1 MKLYIDPGTG
11 AMLFAM
17 LTGLIGLA
25 GYFLKG
31 LRVKLRFLISGGKKA
46 EESSQVIPFVIFSD
60 DKRYWPVFEPICRE
74 LDQKGFDVTYMTA
87 SPDDQALENGYEH
100 VHAEFIGEGN
110 KAFMRLNF
118 LKATVVLS
126 TTPGLDVYQ
135 WKRSKD
141 VKYYIHI
148 PHMPGELTT
157 YRMFGL
163 DYYDALLLSGQY
175 QIDDCR
181 ALEKL
186 RNLPEKECTIVGI
199 PYLDEKA
206 KRLEGTASEP
216 HERTVLVAPSWGNNS
231 LLNRFGNTLIDRL
244 IVTGYRI
251 VIRPHPQ
258 SFISEKELIDR
269 LMKDYPQLEWN
280 RDTDNFDVLNR
291 SDIMI
296 SDFSGVIFDYS
307 LVFDKPV
314 ICAYTDFDD
323 SQYDAW
329 WLDTPIWTATAIP
342 RIGPVLREENLP
354 KIKEMIDSAIENS
367 SNEVSR
373 HEVRDETWA
382 NCGLGA
388 QLAAEYLIYKYRKLI
403 TEPEVTSNL
412 SAEENVVVFKE
423 QTEKEE
429 IVAVDFGEESHESNT
444 AEAAMESESIE
455 TVTIAAKDSELDET
469 AKDFRDDQQ
478 KTKRPKRNRFIIVV
492 ASIAAVLIIA
502 VLGLRYALI
511 QNTERQYEWADLE
524 LMRAA
529 LSASKLKIEQG
540 SIDEKEEYWY
550 SWKLFQ
556 LIPADYDRPKGYG
569 LGTTRVGGASDS
581 FFKKY
586 TESGTHFFKYDEDQD
601 YTDKIIKV
609 TIDPEEKMIT
619 LRWVEGGN
627 ASETTS
633 NEESTG

>member
-31 LRVKLRFLISGGKKA
+31 LRVKLRFLLSGGKKA
-46 EESSQVIPFVIFSD
+46 EESSQLIPFVIFSD

-74 LDQKGFDVTYMTA
+74 LDQKGFDITYMTA
-87 SPDDQALENGYEH
+87 SPDDPALQNEYEH

-118 LKATVVLS
+118 LKATMVLS

-141 VKYYIHI
+141 VKYYVHI

-206 KRLEGTASEP
+206 KRLEGTSPKP
-216 HERTVLVAPSWGNNS
+216 HERTVLVAPSWGSNS
-231 LLNRFGNTLIDRL
+231 LLNRFGDKLIDRL
-244 IVTGYRI
+244 IETGYHI
-251 VIRPHPQ
+251 IIRPHPQ
-258 SFISEKELIDR
+258 SFTSEKELIDR

-291 SDIMI
+291 SDVMI
-296 SDFSGVIFDYS
+296 SDFSGVIFDFA

-323 SQYDAW
+323 SQDDAW

-342 RIGPVLREENLP
+342 RIGPVLSEENLP
-354 KIKEMIDSAIENS
+354 KIKEMVDGCLTDRSFTE
-367 SNEVSR
+367 SR
-373 HEVRDETWA
+373 NAVRDETWS
-382 NCGLGA
+382 NRGSGA
-388 QLAAEYLIYKYRKLI
+388 HLAAECLIGKYQALIATPDQKAVSLDELQIEAAEEEVAVSVDARNTSNVSCNTGLIGEMQEENENSAATISDDLEPKDI
-403 TEPEVTSNL
+403 TEE
-412 SAEENVVVFKE
+412 
-423 QTEKEE
+423 
-429 IVAVDFGEESHESNT
+429 HESNR
-444 AEAAMESESIE
+444 
-455 TVTIAAKDSELDET
+455 AK
-469 AKDFRDDQQ
+469 QQ
-478 KTKRPKRNRFIIVV
+478 HHRFILVV
-492 ASIAAVLIIA
+492 SGIAAVLLVAIL
-502 VLGLRYALI
+502 VLRYALI
-511 QNTERQYEWADLE
+511 KNTEKQYEMADLQ

-529 LSASKLKIEQG
+529 LAASEMKITQN
-540 SIDEKEEYWY
+540 SIEEKTEYWFN
-550 SWKLFQ
+550 SKVLQ
-556 LIPADYDRPKGYG
+556 LLPADYDKPQGYG
-569 LGTTRVGGASDS
+569 LGTPRVGGASKD
-581 FFKKY
+581 FYEKY
-586 TESGTHFFKYDEDQD
+586 TEDGTEVFKYDESTD

-609 TIDPEEKMIT
+609 IIDPEEKMIT

-627 ASETTS
+627 ESGTTS
-633 NEESTG
+633 NAESTG